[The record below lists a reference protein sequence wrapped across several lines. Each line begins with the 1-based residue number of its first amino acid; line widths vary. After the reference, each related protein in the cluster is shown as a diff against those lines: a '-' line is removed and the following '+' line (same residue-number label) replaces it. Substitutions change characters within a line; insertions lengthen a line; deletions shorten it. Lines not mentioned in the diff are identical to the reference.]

1 MASISSLQKSS
12 AEPVRDAESEKPKAQ
27 KEKRQPEGKP
37 LKQNRIEKS
46 EIFFENFYRLPKV
59 MPKEMP
65 KDGLS
70 PKTSILYDFLM
81 NCSRP
86 EKELK
91 EKVRQ
96 LSAEM
101 SAKSLY
107 QTLGKTYV
115 HLMADSDTSQDAY
128 VLAQYIKEL
137 YGYGAAKPY
146 FEEAEDMSRKVMK
159 GQEIYRMITEG
170 DNAKDET
177 HENPELMVRLDDIV
191 NFCLEQGA
199 NYNEVKPVYD
209 MLLEVLY
216 GNTDPRWIEAKG
228 KLKEKMKTLE
238 TRTAILNEGAELV
251 MEKKVEYEVKNVEA
265 GGTGV
270 TIHKK

>member
-1 MASISSLQKSS
+1 
-12 AEPVRDAESEKPKAQ
+12 
-27 KEKRQPEGKP
+27 
-37 LKQNRIEKS
+37 
-46 EIFFENFYRLPKV
+46 
-59 MPKEMP
+59 MP
-65 KDGLS
+65 KDLPKKGLT
-70 PKTSILYDFLM
+70 PTTSILYDYLM

-101 SAKSLY
+101 STKSLY
-107 QTLGKTYV
+107 QTLGMTYV
-115 HLMADSDTSQDAY
+115 HLMADSDTSKDAY

-146 FEEAEDMSRKVMK
+146 FDEAEDASRKMK
-159 GQEIYRMITEG
+159 LGQEVCRKIMES
-170 DNAKDET
+170 DNVKDEI
-177 HENPELMVRLDDIV
+177 HESPDFMVRLDDIV
-191 NFCLEQGA
+191 NFCLEQSA

-216 GNTDPRWIEAKG
+216 GNTDPRWKEAKA
-228 KLKEKMKTLE
+228 KLKERMKILE
-238 TRTAILNEGAELV
+238 TKTAILNEGAELV

-270 TIHKK
+270 TINKK